1 MKNHTG
7 FKLLLVMILN
17 LGIYL
22 IICFPQY
29 YVVSKLWS
37 ANIIDDTYNAI
48 GLIVCLFTSYFI
60 TKKINVSKYI

>member
-17 LGIYL
+17 LGIFLIVSLAIFWPVSTILNMTGNSNYLGHAL
-22 IICFPQY
+22 IISF
-29 YVVSKLWS
+29 
-37 ANIIDDTYNAI
+37 II
-48 GLIVCLFTSYFI
+48 SYFI